1 MKRMLAAVL
10 VALVTSSVAGCF
22 ATNPEADDPSDRQR
36 LRVGLVFP
44 PRKQL
49 SPYTDD
55 AAILTLLGTAEPL
68 VRVDRGG
75 RPAPVLA
82 ESWSQPDASSVRL
95 TLRRGVTFHDGTPL
109 TAVQAADSVN
119 RAAAAKPVPRALVD
133 ITLTAV
139 AVDESVL
146 EVRTTTPDP
155 TLLQRLATPQL
166 VILAPRAYQQNP
178 AGPDPVGAGTG
189 PYRLTSVQGVSAVTL
204 ERYDRYWGGR
214 PQLAGLDVRFLPDGA
229 ARAGGLR
236 AGELDLV
243 NALPVAQLPNIQEQ
257 RVIEVALPRTVSL
270 YLVGTPGRVFA
281 DPGLRAAAR
290 AATDPAAIS
299 ASIYEGR
306 ADPAEGLFGPASSWA
321 APGRAAARSA
331 APPLPAAGT
340 PKGTRITLA
349 TYTDRPELP
358 EMASALAAA
367 FGKRGFV
374 VDTVVR
380 EYSTLEPDVLAGR
393 FDAVIVSRSYV
404 FDTADPVAFIRADF
418 TCSGSYNVA
427 RFCDPRFDRRVG
439 AAAALT
445 DLPAR
450 LTATLNL
457 EAEILNRVVVV
468 PLTHERARLG
478 ASHAVTGLAEDP
490 YERTLITVRTDLK

>member
-1 MKRMLAAVL
+1 M
-10 VALVTSSVAGCF
+10 VALITSSVAGCF
-22 ATNPEADDPSDRQR
+22 ARNPEADGPSDQRR

-55 AAILTLLGTAEPL
+55 AAILTLLGAAEPL
-68 VRVDRGG
+68 VGVDRGG
-75 RPAPVLA
+75 RPTPMLA
-82 ESWSQPDASSVRL
+82 ESWSQPDANTVRL
-95 TLRRGVTFHDGTPL
+95 ALRRGVDFHDGTPL

-139 AVDESVL
+139 AVDERVL

-166 VILAPRAYQQNP
+166 VILAPRAYHRDP
-178 AGPDPVGAGTG
+178 ASPDPLGAGTG

-204 ERYDRYWGGR
+204 QRNDRYWGGR
-214 PQLAGLDVRFLPDGA
+214 PHLAGLDVRFLPDGA

-236 AGELDLV
+236 AGELDVV
-243 NALPVAQLPNIQEQ
+243 NALPVAQLPNIRQQ

-281 DPGLRAAAR
+281 DPGLRAALR

-321 APGRAAARSA
+321 APGRAAARA
-331 APPLPAAGT
+331 AAAPLPAVGT

-358 EMASALAAA
+358 EMAAALAAA

-374 VDTVVR
+374 VDTSVR
-380 EYSTLEPDVLAGR
+380 EYSVLEPDVLAGR
-393 FDAVIVSRSYV
+393 FDAVLLSRSYV

-427 RFCDPRFDRRVG
+427 HFCDPKFDRR
-439 AAAALT
+439 ADEAAALT

-468 PLTHERARLG
+468 PLAHERARLG
-478 ASHAVTGLAEDP
+478 ASRAVTDLAEDP
-490 YERTLITVRTDLK
+490 YERTLITFRTDVT

>member
-1 MKRMLAAVL
+1 MKRMLAVIV
-10 VALVTSSVAGCF
+10 VALLTSSVAGCF
-22 ATNPEADDPSDRQR
+22 ATNPEADGPSAQRR
-36 LRVGLVFP
+36 LRVGLAFP
-44 PRKQL
+44 PRQQL

-55 AAILTLLGTAEPL
+55 AAILTLLGAAEPL
-68 VRVDRGG
+68 VSVDRGG
-75 RPAPVLA
+75 RPTPVLA

-95 TLRRGVTFHDGTPL
+95 ILRRGVTFHDGAPL
-109 TAVQAADSVN
+109 TAVQAADAVN

-139 AVDESVL
+139 AVDERVL

-166 VILAPRAYQQNP
+166 VILAPRAYQRDP
-178 AGPDPVGAGTG
+178 ARPDPIGAGTG

-204 ERYDRYWGGR
+204 QQYDRYWGGR
-214 PQLAGLDVRFLPDGA
+214 PPLAGLDVRFLPDGA
-229 ARAGGLR
+229 ARAGALR

-243 NALPVAQLPNIQEQ
+243 NALPVAQLPNIRQQ

-270 YLVGTPGRVFA
+270 YLVGKPGRVFA
-281 DPGLRAAAR
+281 DPGLRAAVR

-299 ASIYEGR
+299 ASVYEGR

-321 APGRAAARSA
+321 APGRAAARA
-331 APPLPAAGT
+331 ATVPLPAVST
-340 PKGTRITLA
+340 PRGTRVTLA

-367 FGKRGFV
+367 LGKRGFV
-374 VDTVVR
+374 VDTLVR
-380 EYSTLEPDVLAGR
+380 EYSKLEAGVLAGR
-393 FDAVIVSRSYV
+393 FDAVILSRSYV

-418 TCSGSYNVA
+418 TCSGSYNLA
-427 RFCDPRFDRRVG
+427 HFCDPQFDRR
-439 AAAALT
+439 ADEAAALT

-450 LTATLNL
+450 LTATLHL
-457 EAEILNRVVVV
+457 EAEILNRVVAV

-478 ASHAVTGLAEDP
+478 ASRAVTGLAEDP
-490 YERTLITVRTDLK
+490 YERTLITIRTDLK